1 MVAPLLQL
9 RSKSGMIFAAGKCIQ
24 APNKARSVPIPVI
37 YLARETTCLDGVGFA
52 KEEKDMKKAEFIDA
66 VAEKCSMQKSE
77 AAAAVDAVLDSI
89 TDALKSG
96 DQVTLVGF
104 GTFLVRKR
112 EARQGRNPRT
122 GDPIDIPA
130 SNMPSFKAGK
140 ALKESVN

>member
-1 MVAPLLQL
+1 
-9 RSKSGMIFAAGKCIQ
+9 
-24 APNKARSVPIPVI
+24 
-37 YLARETTCLDGVGFA
+37 
-52 KEEKDMKKAEFIDA
+52 MKKAEFIDA

-130 SNMPSFKAGK
+130 SNMPSFKAVSYTH
-140 ALKESVN
+140 LTLPTICSV